1 MALAYVNGRLIEEA
15 DAELSVFD
23 HGLVVGDG
31 VFETVLVQRGRPF
44 ALEAHLDRLARSAAG
59 LGIGPV
65 SRRELHGAAAA
76 VVEAARLAEA
86 RLRITVTAGRGPLGS
101 SRLGGPPSII
111 VALEPLGEPH
121 EHAAVHVVAWTRNER
136 GALAGLKTTSY
147 AENALALA
155 RAASKGADEA
165 IFANTAA
172 RLCEGTGSNVFVVLD
187 GELCTPP
194 LSSGCLAGIT
204 RALVLAHHGGT
215 ERDVPIEAFR
225 AEAVEEAF
233 LTSSLRGVQ
242 PISAIDGVA
251 LAWPGP
257 VTKQAAATYAALL
270 EAPARS
276 PF

>member
-31 VFETVLVQRGRPF
+31 VFETVLVWRGRPF

-76 VVEAARLAEA
+76 VVEAAGLAEA

-101 SRLGGPPSII
+101 ARQSGPPSII

-121 EHAAVHVVAWTRNER
+121 EHAAVHVVPWTRNER

-155 RAASKGADEA
+155 RATSEGADEA

-172 RLCEGTGSNVFVVLD
+172 MLCEGTGSNVFVVLD

-194 LSSGCLAGIT
+194 LSSGCLAGVT

-215 ERDVPIEAFR
+215 ERDVPIAAFR

-242 PISAIDGVA
+242 PISAIDKAA

-257 VTKQAAATYAALL
+257 VTKQVAATYAALL
-270 EAPARS
+270 ETPAPS
-276 PF
+276 LF